1 MYAMINILQQTDGR
15 FVIISNDT
23 LVRYVNGKYS
33 VKKLVE
39 PWKGVVVAFEF
50 DEAKINFS
58 MDDFKR
64 NYLWNDLEDEEDFF

>member
-1 MYAMINILQQTDGR
+1 MINILQQTDGR